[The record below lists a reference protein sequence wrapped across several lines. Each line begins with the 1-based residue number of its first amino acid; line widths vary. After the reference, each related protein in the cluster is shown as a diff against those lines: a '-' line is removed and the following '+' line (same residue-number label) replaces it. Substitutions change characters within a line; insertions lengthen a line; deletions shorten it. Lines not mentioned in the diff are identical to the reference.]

1 MQRIINIYRLGIK
14 ELRSLWHDKVL
25 LFFVIWVFSGGIY
38 SVATGTSLELHNAPI
53 AIVDEDRSPLS
64 ERIIN
69 AFYGPYF
76 KTPERITV
84 AAIDPGMDSGQYTFV
99 IDIPPD
105 FQRDVLAGRQP
116 EIQVNIDATRMSQ
129 AFIGDGYI
137 ENIVSGEINEF
148 IRGYRADTKLP
159 IQLAVRVKFNPNLTS
174 TWFGSVMEL
183 INNVTMLGIILTG
196 AALIR
201 EREHGTLEHL
211 LVMPLTPFEI
221 MTAKVW
227 ANGLVVLSAAALS
240 LILVVQ
246 GLLQVPIAGS
256 VPLFLI
262 GTALHLFSTHL
273 HGGLFWHPCAL
284 DAPTGPDD
292 DSGHFTPADALRRQ
306 HTLREHAKD
315 RAGHHAGG
323 AHHPLRQFR
332 PGDPLSWR
340 RLRHGMAAFC
350 GCYRHRRGILS
361 HRSDAFPQK
370 YCRVA
375 LTSLPGP
382 CRFFS

>member
-1 MQRIINIYRLGIK
+1 M
-14 ELRSLWHDKVL
+14 L

-211 LVMPLTPFEI
+211 LVMPCLLYTSDAADDER
-221 MTAKVW
+221 
-227 ANGLVVLSAAALS
+227 NGLL
-240 LILVVQ
+240 
-246 GLLQVPIAGS
+246 
-256 VPLFLI
+256 
-262 GTALHLFSTHL
+262 
-273 HGGLFWHPCAL
+273 
-284 DAPTGPDD
+284 
-292 DSGHFTPADALRRQ
+292 
-306 HTLREHAKD
+306 
-315 RAGHHAGG
+315 
-323 AHHPLRQFR
+323 
-332 PGDPLSWR
+332 
-340 RLRHGMAAFC
+340 
-350 GCYRHRRGILS
+350 
-361 HRSDAFPQK
+361 
-370 YCRVA
+370 
-375 LTSLPGP
+375 
-382 CRFFS
+382 

>member
-221 MTAKVW
+221 MTAKIW

-262 GTALHLFSTHL
+262 GTALHLFSSTSMGVFFGTL
-273 HGGLFWHPCAL
+273 ARSMPQLGLMMILVILPLQMLSGGATPYESMPEFVQVIMQA
-284 DAPTGPDD
+284 APTT
-292 DSGHFTPADALRRQ
+292 HFVSFAQAILYRG
-306 HTLREHAKD
+306 
-315 RAGHHAGG
+315 AGFGTVWPHFVAIIVIG
-323 AHHPLRQFR
+323 
-332 PGDPLSWR
+332 
-340 RLRHGMAAFC
+340 AAFFL
-350 GCYRHRRGILS
+350 I
-361 HRSDAFPQK
+361 
-370 YCRVA
+370 A
-375 LTSLPGP
+375 LMRFRKSISVSL
-382 CRFFS
+382 

>member
-148 IRGYRADTKLP
+148 ICGYRADTKLP

-221 MTAKVW
+221 MTAKIW

-246 GLLQVPIAGS
+246 GPLQVPIAGS

-262 GTALHLFSTHL
+262 GTALHLFSSTSMGVFFGTL
-273 HGGLFWHPCAL
+273 ARSMPQLGLMMILVILPLQMLSGGSTPYESMPEIVQVIMQA
-284 DAPTGPDD
+284 APTT
-292 DSGHFTPADALRRQ
+292 HFVSFAQAILYRGAGFGTVWPHFVAVIVIGAVFFLTALMR
-306 HTLREHAKD
+306 
-315 RAGHHAGG
+315 
-323 AHHPLRQFR
+323 FR
-332 PGDPLSWR
+332 KSISVS
-340 RLRHGMAAFC
+340 F
-350 GCYRHRRGILS
+350 
-361 HRSDAFPQK
+361 
-370 YCRVA
+370 
-375 LTSLPGP
+375 
-382 CRFFS
+382 